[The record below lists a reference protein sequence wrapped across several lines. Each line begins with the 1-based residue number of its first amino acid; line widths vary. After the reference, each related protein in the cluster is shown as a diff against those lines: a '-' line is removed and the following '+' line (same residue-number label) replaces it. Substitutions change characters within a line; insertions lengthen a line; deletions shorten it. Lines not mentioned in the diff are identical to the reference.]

1 MSGRTYRVT
10 GINLKGIPLGES
22 DRIITILT
30 REQGLIRAVAKG
42 SRKQPSKLGGRMEPF
57 VINDLL
63 IAHGRWAAQTDA
75 SQRLQRIAQA
85 ETLQSFPRLGR
96 SLAHLTAAQYL
107 AEVTL
112 IFALPEQAQEDLFV
126 LLVEHLQRLEQAS
139 SERAVLPLL
148 THGLYHLLALAGVA
162 PQVQACHYCRAGLA
176 GSVFFSPQSGGMVC
190 EPCRVAQRPNPIAL
204 VSGAVLQALGSLPNP
219 TLPMLSEDSL
229 PLAAWLG
236 AERLLRRILEHHAE
250 REIRSAGL
258 LASCYATAS
267 SEAPAPTS
275 NGQGSTVRAA
285 AFPEVHSGEI
295 DGNLKKL

>member
-1 MSGRTYRVT
+1 MSGSTYRVT

-63 IAHGRWAAQTDA
+63 IAHGRWPTQTDA

-85 ETLQSFPRLGR
+85 ETLQSFPRLNR

-112 IFALPEQAQEDLFV
+112 ILALPEQTQEDLFV
-126 LLVEHLQRLEQAS
+126 LLVEHLERLEQATS
-139 SERAVLPLL
+139 DVRVLPLL
-148 THGLYHLLALAGVA
+148 THGVYHLLALAGFA
-162 PQVQACHYCRAGLA
+162 PQVQACHYCRGRLA
-176 GSVFFSPQSGGMVC
+176 GNVFFSPKSGGMVC
-190 EPCRVAQRPNPIAL
+190 EPCRVAQRPNPISW
-204 VSGAVLQALGSLPNP
+204 VSAAVLQALGSLPNP
-219 TLPMLSEDSL
+219 TLPLSEDSL

-258 LASCYATAS
+258 LASCYAVAL
-267 SEAPAPTS
+267 SEESAAPS
-275 NGQGSTVRAA
+275 NGQGS
-285 AFPEVHSGEI
+285 
-295 DGNLKKL
+295 

>member
-42 SRKQPSKLGGRMEPF
+42 SRKQPSKLGGRMEQF

-63 IAHGRWAAQTDA
+63 IAHGRWPAQTDA

-85 ETLQSFPRLGR
+85 ETLQSFPRLSR

-112 IFALPEQAQEDLFV
+112 MLALSDQTQEDLFV
-126 LLVEHLQRLEQAS
+126 LLVEHLERLEQAPDR
-139 SERAVLPLL
+139 ETVLPLL
-148 THGLYHLLALAGVA
+148 THGLYHLLALAGFA
-162 PQVQACHYCRAGLA
+162 PQVQACHYCRGQLA

-190 EPCRVAQRPNPIAL
+190 EPCQVAQRPNPISL
-204 VSGAVLQALGSLPNP
+204 VSDSVLQALGSLPNP
-219 TLPMLSEDSL
+219 TLPSLSEDSL

-236 AERLLRRILEHHAE
+236 TERLLRRILEHHAE

-258 LASCYATAS
+258 LASCYALTP
-267 SEAPAPTS
+267 SEALTS
-275 NGQGSTVRAA
+275 PSKLQGSVNGSHG
-285 AFPEVHSGEI
+285 FS
-295 DGNLKKL
+295 

>member
-1 MSGRTYRVT
+1 MSGHTYRVT

-42 SRKQPSKLGGRMEPF
+42 SRKQPSKLGGRMEQF

-63 IAHGRWAAQTDA
+63 IAHGRWPAQTDA
-75 SQRLQRIAQA
+75 SQRLQRVAQA
-85 ETLQSFPRLGR
+85 ETLQSFPRLSR

-112 IFALPEQAQEDLFV
+112 ILALSDQTQDDLFM
-126 LLVEHLQRLEQAS
+126 LLVEHLERLEQAS
-139 SERAVLPLL
+139 DPKVVLPLL
-148 THGLYHLLALAGVA
+148 THGLYHLLALAGFA
-162 PQVQACHYCRAGLA
+162 PQVQACHYCRGELA
-176 GSVFFSPQSGGMVC
+176 GDVFFSPRSGGMVC
-190 EPCRVAQRPNPIAL
+190 EPCRVAQRPNPISL
-204 VSGAVLQALGSLPNP
+204 VSESVLQALGSLPNS
-219 TLPMLSEDSL
+219 TLPSLSEDSL

-258 LASCYATAS
+258 LVSCYAFAPSEELTEFAS
-267 SEAPAPTS
+267 PSKL
-275 NGQGSTVRAA
+275 QGSANGSQG
-285 AFPEVHSGEI
+285 FS
-295 DGNLKKL
+295 